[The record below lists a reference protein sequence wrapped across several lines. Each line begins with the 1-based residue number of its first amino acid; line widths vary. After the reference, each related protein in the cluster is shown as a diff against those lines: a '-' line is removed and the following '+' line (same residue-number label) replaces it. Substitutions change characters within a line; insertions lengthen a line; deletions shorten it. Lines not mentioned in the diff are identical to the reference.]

1 MTEQTGIA
9 LPPVPAGD
17 EGTYQNGPER
27 AYYSKSAHNL
37 TTNLPE
43 SERFLMLLDEE
54 AEAFTFQT
62 FADTPEA
69 KAEEK
74 ERERNNQPKKYAH
87 VFHGPLSQHA
97 KALERLNR
105 SGAGVFVTVNQTD
118 LKGRKA
124 DNVQRVRAVFADTDG
139 ADLAPILSATPEA
152 SFIVESSP
160 GNGHPYWLT
169 DDLPLAQF
177 EGVQR
182 RIADTFGTDPSVTDL
197 PRVLRLPGFYHRKGE
212 PFMVRMMQDN
222 GGLPYAADKILAAFP
237 PLEKEGA
244 SRQAR
249 QLEISEGD
257 EILKALNDAGMVR
270 SRRPDAG
277 FNVACPFEAEHSSD
291 SGETETV
298 YYPANTGGFKSPAFK
313 CMHAHCADRRLND
326 YREKLNV
333 DQVTD
338 AREYPELLADAQAFT
353 TDTDPEEIEALII
366 ECAALSAIRKRK
378 VHEAIRKTT
387 RLPFKAIQEAEQQ
400 ADDNGQADDLDLARG
415 LVSEIGGDNVLAA
428 QSFVW
433 KWHECGV
440 WKKQDERSVKQWV
453 QHYIR
458 DRVESVRKS
467 NVDSVADLFR
477 TETYMPDHAFDIGPV
492 ECVNTLTGELV
503 LADSG
508 GWELLPHNRQHYRTT
523 QVPVE
528 YDLKAQAPQ
537 FIKFLADVFKGDPDA
552 ADKATALLEMIGYTL
567 MAHCSHEK
575 FIILV
580 GSGANGKS
588 VLLSVLEALAGR
600 DNVAAV
606 QPSQFDNKFQRAH
619 LHNKLANIVTEI
631 KQGAVIDDDALKGI
645 TSGEPTTVEHK
656 NKDPFDMR
664 PFSTCWFGTNHM
676 PHTRDF
682 SDALFRRALV
692 LQFNNVFKPELGN
705 CDPNLK
711 NKLMDELPGILT
723 LALDAYA
730 DALLE
735 GFTIPQSCKDARV
748 EWRLEADQVAQF
760 VQDECEAEP
769 DTKTPGSAMYAA
781 YQGWAAENG
790 IHNKL
795 ANKAFKDRMERLGFK
810 HKRSNA
816 ARNFIGIRCRRAVT
830 F

>member
-1 MTEQTGIA
+1 MKNAPTVTDQSVNNNLLEREQYNTNQ
-9 LPPVPAGD
+9 AGKAD
-17 EGTYQNGPER
+17 IELAE
-27 AYYSKSAHNL
+27 HFL
-37 TTNLPE
+37 T
-43 SERFLMLLDEE
+43 LLDEE

-69 KAEEK
+69 KAEDK
-74 ERERNNQPKKYAH
+74 ERERKGQRKKHAE
-87 VFHGPLSQHA
+87 VFHGPLSRHA
-97 KALERLNR
+97 LDLERLNR
-105 SGAGVFVTVNQTD
+105 GGAGVFVTINQTD
-118 LKGRKA
+118 LKGRRT
-124 DNVQRVRAVFADTDG
+124 DNVQRVRAVFSDTDG
-139 ADLAPILSATPEA
+139 AELAPIVNSNPEP

-160 GNGHPYWLT
+160 ENWHAYWLT
-169 DDLPLAQF
+169 DGLPLAQF

-182 RIADTFGTDPSVTDL
+182 RIADRFGTDSSVTDL

-212 PFMVRMMQDN
+212 PFMVRMMQEN
-222 GGLPYAADKILAAFP
+222 GGLPYAADKILEAFP
-237 PLEKEGA
+237 PLEKEGT
-244 SRQAR
+244 SRQVR

-257 EILKALNDAGMVR
+257 DILKALNDGGMVR

-277 FNVACPFEAEHSSD
+277 FNVACPFEAEHSSE
-291 SGETETV
+291 SGQTETV

-313 CMHAHCADRRLND
+313 CMHDHCIDRRLND
-326 YREKLNV
+326 YREKLGLNEM
-333 DQVTD
+333 
-338 AREYPELLADAQAFT
+338 AEPREYPELLATAEGFT
-353 TDTDPEEIEALII
+353 SETDPEEIEALIF
-366 ECAALSAIRKRK
+366 ECATLPAIRKRK
-378 VHEAIRKTT
+378 VHEAIRSTT
-387 RLPFKAIQEAEQQ
+387 KLPFKAIQEAERQ
-400 ADDNGQADDLDLARG
+400 ADNDSQADDLELARG
-415 LVSEIGGDNVLAA
+415 LVSETGRDNVLAA

-433 KWHECGV
+433 KWHQCGV

-453 QHYIR
+453 QHYIG
-458 DRVESVRKS
+458 DKVDAVRKS

-477 TETYMPDHAFDIGPV
+477 TEIYMPDHAFDIGPV
-492 ECVNTLTGELV
+492 ECVNTLNGELM

-508 GWELLPHNRQHYRTT
+508 RWDLLPHNRQNYRTT

-528 YDLKAQAPQ
+528 FDPKAQAPQ
-537 FIKFLADVFKGDPDA
+537 FVKFLSDVFKNDPDA
-552 ADKATALLEMIGYTL
+552 ASKATALLEMMGYTL
-567 MAHCSHEK
+567 MAHCNHEK

-682 SDALFRRALV
+682 SDAVFRRALI

-711 NKLMDELPGILT
+711 NKLMAELPGILT

-730 DALLE
+730 DALLG
-735 GFTIPQSCKDARV
+735 GFTIPQSCKDARE

-760 VQDECEAEP
+760 VQDECEAMPEA
-769 DTKTPGSAMYAA
+769 KTPGGAMYGA
-781 YQGWAAENG
+781 YQEWASENG

-795 ANKAFKDRMERLGFK
+795 ANKAFKERMERLGFK
-810 HKRSNA
+810 HKRSNT
-816 ARNFIGIRCRRAVT
+816 ARNFIGIRCKRAVVH
-830 F
+830 

>member
-1 MTEQTGIA
+1 MTEQLKADIELA
-9 LPPVPAGD
+9 
-17 EGTYQNGPER
+17 E
-27 AYYSKSAHNL
+27 HFL
-37 TTNLPE
+37 T
-43 SERFLMLLDEE
+43 LLDEE
-54 AEAFTFQT
+54 ADAFTFQT
-62 FADTPEA
+62 FADTPDA
-69 KAEEK
+69 KAEDK
-74 ERERNNQPKKYAH
+74 ERERKGQRKKYAD
-87 VFHGPLSQHA
+87 VFHGPLSRHA
-97 KALERLNR
+97 AALERLNR
-105 SGAGVFVTVNQTD
+105 SGAGVFITVNQTD

-124 DNVQRVRAVFADTDG
+124 DNVQRARAVFADTDG
-139 ADLAPILSATPEA
+139 ADLAPILSAQPEA

-160 GNGHPYWLT
+160 GNGHAYWLV
-169 DDLPLAQF
+169 DGLPLAQF

-182 RIADTFGTDPSVTDL
+182 RIADKFGTDTSVTDL

-212 PFMVRMMQDN
+212 PFMVRMMQEN
-222 GGLPYAADKILAAFP
+222 GGLPYTADKILKAFP
-237 PLEKEGA
+237 PMEKEGT

-277 FNVACPFEAEHSSD
+277 YNVVCPFEAEHSSE
-291 SGETETV
+291 SGQTETV

-326 YREKLNV
+326 YREKLNL
-333 DQVTD
+333 DQVEEP
-338 AREYPELLADAQAFT
+338 REYPELLAAAQGFT
-353 TDTDPEEIEALII
+353 QDTDPEEIEALIN
-366 ECAALSAIRKRK
+366 ECAALPAIRKRK

-387 RLPFKAIQEAEQQ
+387 KLPFKAIQEAEQQ
-400 ADDNGQADDLDLARG
+400 AETASEPDDLDLARG
-415 LVSEIGGDNVLAA
+415 LVSEINRDNVLAA

-453 QHYIR
+453 QHYIG
-458 DRVESVRKS
+458 DKVDAVRKS

-477 TETYMPDHAFDIGPV
+477 TEIYMPDHAFDIGPV
-492 ECVNTLTGELV
+492 ECVNTLNGELM
-503 LADSG
+503 LSDSG
-508 GWELLPHNRQHYRTT
+508 RWELLPHNRQHYRTT
-523 QVPVE
+523 QVPIE
-528 YDLKAQAPQ
+528 YDPKAQAPQ
-537 FIKFLADVFKGDPDA
+537 FVKFLADVFKGDPDA
-552 ADKATALLEMIGYTL
+552 ADKATALLEMMGYTL
-567 MAHCSHEK
+567 MAHCNHEK
-575 FIILV
+575 FIVLV

-682 SDALFRRALV
+682 SDAVFRRALV
-692 LQFNNVFKPELGN
+692 VQFNNVFKPELGN

-711 NKLMDELPGILT
+711 NKLLAELPGILS

-730 DALLE
+730 DAVQD
-735 GFTIPQSCKDARV
+735 GFTIPQSCIDARE

-760 VQDECEAEP
+760 VQDECEAIPEA
-769 DTKTPGSAMYAA
+769 KTPGSAMYSA
-781 YQGWAAENG
+781 YQDWASENG

-795 ANKAFKDRMERLGFK
+795 ANKAFKERMQRLGFA
-810 HKRSNA
+810 HKRSNTS
-816 ARNFIGIRCRRAVT
+816 RDYLGIRCKRAVVC
-830 F
+830 

>member
-1 MTEQTGIA
+1 MTEQLKTDIELA
-9 LPPVPAGD
+9 
-17 EGTYQNGPER
+17 E
-27 AYYSKSAHNL
+27 HFL
-37 TTNLPE
+37 T
-43 SERFLMLLDEE
+43 LLDEE

-69 KAEEK
+69 KAEDK
-74 ERERNNQPKKYAH
+74 ERESKGQRKKYAQ
-87 VFHGPLSQHA
+87 VFHGALSRHA
-97 KALERLNR
+97 AALERLNR
-105 SGAGVFVTVNQTD
+105 SGAGVFITVNQTD

-124 DNVQRVRAVFADTDG
+124 DNVRRVRAVFADTDG
-139 ADLAPILSATPEA
+139 ADLAPILNAKPEA

-160 GNGHPYWLT
+160 GNAHPYWLT
-169 DDLPLAQF
+169 DGLPLAQF

-182 RIADTFGTDPSVTDL
+182 RIADTYGTDSSVTDL

-212 PFMVRMMQDN
+212 PFMVRMMQEN
-222 GGLPYAADKILAAFP
+222 GGLPYTADKILEAFP
-237 PLEKEGA
+237 PLEKEGT

-257 EILKALNDAGMVR
+257 EILKALNDGGMVR

-277 FNVACPFEAEHSSD
+277 FNVVCPFEAEHSSE
-291 SGETETV
+291 SGQTETV

-313 CMHAHCADRRLND
+313 CMHDHCTHRTLND
-326 YREKLNV
+326 YREKLSL
-333 DQVTD
+333 DQV
-338 AREYPELLADAQAFT
+338 AEPREFPELLATAQGFT
-353 TDTDPEEIEALII
+353 LETEPEEIEALIL
-366 ECAALSAIRKRK
+366 ECAALPAIRKRK

-387 RLPFKAIQEAEQQ
+387 KLPFKAIQEAERQ
-400 ADDNGQADDLDLARG
+400 ADEGSQADDLDLARG
-415 LVSEIGGDNVLAA
+415 LVSDIGTDNVLAA

-433 KWHECGV
+433 KWHACGV

-453 QHYIR
+453 QHYIG
-458 DRVESVRKS
+458 DKVEAVRKS

-477 TETYMPDHAFDIGPV
+477 TEIYMPDHAFDIGPV
-492 ECVNTLTGELV
+492 ECVNTLSGELM
-503 LADSG
+503 LSG
-508 GWELLPHNRQHYRTT
+508 SGRWEILPHNRQHYRTT

-528 YDLKAQAPQ
+528 YDPKAEAPQ
-537 FIKFLADVFKGDPDA
+537 FVKFLADVFKNDPDA
-552 ADKATALLEMIGYTL
+552 ADKATALLEMMGYTL
-567 MAHCSHEK
+567 MAHCNHER

-682 SDALFRRALV
+682 SDAVFRRALV
-692 LQFNNVFKPELGN
+692 VQFNNVFKPELGN

-711 NKLMDELPGILT
+711 NKLMAELPGILT

-735 GFTIPQSCKDARV
+735 GFTVPQSCIDARE

-760 VQDECEAEP
+760 VQDECEAIPEA
-769 DTKTPGSAMYAA
+769 KTPGSAMYGA
-781 YQGWAAENG
+781 YQEWATANG

-795 ANKAFKDRMERLGFK
+795 ANKAFKERMERLGFT
-810 HKRSNA
+810 HKRTNT
-816 ARNFIGIRCRRAVT
+816 ARTFTGIRCKRAFVC
-830 F
+830 

>member
-1 MTEQTGIA
+1 MNQKQNA
-9 LPPVPAGD
+9 LTASGQLA
-17 EGTYQNGPER
+17 EGTYVNGLLQ
-27 AYYSKSAHNL
+27 YN
-37 TTNLPE
+37 TTGHKMPTDLRE
-43 SERFLMLLDEE
+43 AERFLMLLDEE

-62 FADTPEA
+62 FADSPEA
-69 KAEEK
+69 KAEDK
-74 ERERNNQPKKYAH
+74 ERERKGQRKKYAD
-87 VFHGPLSQHA
+87 VFHGPLSRHA
-97 KALERLNR
+97 AALEKLNR
-105 SGAGVFVTVNQTD
+105 NGAGVFVTVNQTD
-118 LKGRKA
+118 LKGRKS

-139 ADLAPILSATPEA
+139 ADLAPILNAKPEA
-152 SFIVESSP
+152 NFIVESSP
-160 GNGHPYWLT
+160 GNAHAYWLT
-169 DDLPLAQF
+169 DDLPLARF

-182 RIADTFGTDPSVTDL
+182 RIADKFGTDSSVTDL

-212 PFMVRMMQDN
+212 PFMVRMMQEN
-222 GGLPYAADKILAAFP
+222 GGLPYTADKILEAFP
-237 PLEKEGA
+237 PLEKEGT

-257 EILKALNDAGMVR
+257 EILKALNDGGMVR

-277 FNVACPFEAEHSSD
+277 YNVACPFEAEHSSE
-291 SGETETV
+291 SGQTETV

-313 CMHAHCADRRLND
+313 CMHDHCSDRRLND
-326 YREKLNV
+326 YREKLNL
-333 DQVTD
+333 DQV
-338 AREYPELLADAQAFT
+338 AEPREYPEILAAAQGFT
-353 TDTDPEEIEALII
+353 LETDPEEIEALIL
-366 ECAALSAIRKRK
+366 ECAALPAIRKRK
-378 VHEAIRKTT
+378 VHEAIRNTT
-387 RLPFKAIQEAEQQ
+387 KLPFKAIQEQERQ
-400 ADDNGQADDLDLARG
+400 ADEDSQADDLDLARG
-415 LVSEIGGDNVLAA
+415 LVSEVNRDNVLAA

-453 QHYIR
+453 QHYIG
-458 DRVESVRKS
+458 DKVEAVRKS

-477 TETYMPDHAFDIGPV
+477 TEIYMPDHAFDIGPV
-492 ECVNTLTGELV
+492 ECVNTLNGELM
-503 LADSG
+503 LADWG
-508 GWELLPHNRQHYRTT
+508 QWELLPHNRQHYRTT

-528 YDLKAQAPQ
+528 YEPKAQAPQ
-537 FIKFLADVFKGDPDA
+537 FIKFLSDVFKGDPDA
-552 ADKATALLEMIGYTL
+552 AGKATALLEMMGYTL
-567 MAHCSHEK
+567 MAHCNHEK

-600 DNVAAV
+600 ESVAAV

-656 NKDPFDMR
+656 NKDPFVMR

-682 SDALFRRALV
+682 SDAVFRRALI

-735 GFTIPQSCKDARV
+735 GFTIPQSCKDARE

-760 VQDECEAEP
+760 IESECEAVPEA
-769 DTKTPGSAMYAA
+769 KTPSQATYGA
-781 YQGWAAENG
+781 YKDWARDSG
-790 IHNKL
+790 IHNQL
-795 ANKAFKDRMERLGFK
+795 AIKGFKDRMARLGFK
-810 HKRSNA
+810 YKREPTG
-816 ARNFIGIRCRRAVT
+816 RYYIGVRCKRAIT

>member
-1 MTEQTGIA
+1 MTQALKADIA
-9 LPPVPAGD
+9 LA
-17 EGTYQNGPER
+17 EQ
-27 AYYSKSAHNL
+27 
-37 TTNLPE
+37 
-43 SERFLMLLDEE
+43 FLALLDEE

-62 FADTPEA
+62 FADSAQA
-69 KAEEK
+69 KAEDK
-74 ERERNNQPKKYAH
+74 ERERKGQPKKYAH
-87 VFHGPLSQHA
+87 VFHGRLPRHIT
-97 KALERLNR
+97 ALERLNR

-124 DNVQRVRAVFADTDG
+124 ENIQRVRAVFADTDG
-139 ADLAPILSATPEA
+139 ADLAPILNAKPEA

-160 GNGHPYWLT
+160 GNAHPYWLT
-169 DDLPLAQF
+169 DDLALAQF

-182 RIADTFGTDPSVTDL
+182 RIADTFGTDTSVTDL

-222 GGLPYAADKILAAFP
+222 GGLPHTADKILAAFP
-237 PLEKEGA
+237 PLEKEGT

-257 EILKALNDAGMVR
+257 EILKALNGAGMIR

-277 FNVACPFEAEHSSD
+277 YNVVCPFEAEHSSE
-291 SGETETV
+291 SGQTETV
-298 YYPANTGGFKSPAFK
+298 YYPANTGGFKTPAFK
-313 CMHAHCADRRLND
+313 CMHAHCADRRLTD
-326 YREKLNV
+326 YREKLNL
-333 DQVTD
+333 DQV
-338 AREYPELLADAQAFT
+338 AEPRQYPDLLAAAQGFSP
-353 TDTDPEEIEALII
+353 DTDPEEIEALIQ
-366 ECAALSAIRKRK
+366 ECASLPVIQKRK
-378 VHEAIRKTT
+378 VHEAIRQTT
-387 RLPFKAIQEAEQQ
+387 KLPFKAIQEAEGQT
-400 ADDNGQADDLDLARG
+400 DNARQPDDLELARG
-415 LVSEIGGDNVLAA
+415 LVSEIGNANVLAA

-433 KWHECGV
+433 KWQECGV

-453 QHYIR
+453 QHYVGDKLDSI
-458 DRVESVRKS
+458 RKS

-477 TETYMPDHAFDIGPV
+477 TEVYLSDHAFDIGPV
-492 ECVNTLTGELV
+492 ECVNTLAGELM
-503 LADSG
+503 LSDSG
-508 GWELLPHNRQHYRTT
+508 RWELLPHNREHYRTT
-523 QVPVE
+523 QVPIE
-528 YDLKAQAPQ
+528 YEPKAQAPR
-537 FIKFLADVFKGDPDA
+537 FIKFLSDVFKGDPDA
-552 ADKATALLEMIGYTL
+552 GDKATALLEMMGYTL
-567 MAHCSHEK
+567 MAHCNHER

-682 SDALFRRALV
+682 SGALFRRALV
-692 LQFNNVFKPELGN
+692 IEFNNKFTPEMGN

-711 NKLMDELPGILT
+711 HKLMEELPGILT

-730 DALLE
+730 DALQE
-735 GFTIPQSCKDARV
+735 GFTMPESCKQARDQ
-748 EWRLEADQVAQF
+748 WRLEADQVAQF
-760 VQDECEAEP
+760 IEQDCEASHLERLEP
-769 DTKTPGSAMYAA
+769 QRLFNGYRD
-781 YQGWAAENG
+781 WAADNG
-790 IHNKL
+790 IHNRLTQKS
-795 ANKAFKDRMERLGFK
+795 FIDRVVILGFERK
-810 HKRSNA
+810 KSNGKR
-816 ARNFIGIRCRRAVT
+816 FIVGLKCNRRGE
-830 F
+830 FYD

>member
-1 MTEQTGIA
+1 MQTNKNA
-9 LPPVPAGD
+9 PASVQLAEGAD
-17 EGTYQNGPER
+17 ETTLLQYNTAGH
-27 AYYSKSAHNL
+27 KL
-37 TTNLPE
+37 TTDLPE
-43 SERFLMLLDEE
+43 AERFLMLLDEV

-62 FADTPEA
+62 FADSPEA
-69 KAEEK
+69 KAEDK
-74 ERERNNQPKKYAH
+74 ERERKGQRKKYAD
-87 VFHGPLSQHA
+87 VFHGPLSRHA
-97 KALERLNR
+97 AALEKLNR
-105 SGAGVFVTVNQTD
+105 NGAGVFVTVNQTD

-139 ADLAPILSATPEA
+139 ADLAPILNAKPEA

-160 GNGHPYWLT
+160 GNAHAYWLT
-169 DDLPLAQF
+169 DGLPLARF

-182 RIADTFGTDPSVTDL
+182 RIADNFGTDSSVTDL
-197 PRVLRLPGFYHRKGE
+197 PRVLRLPGFCHRKGE
-212 PFMVRMMQDN
+212 PFMVRMMQEN
-222 GGLPYAADKILAAFP
+222 GGLPYTADKILEAFP
-237 PLEKEGA
+237 PLEKEGT

-257 EILKALNDAGMVR
+257 EILKALNDGGMVR

-277 FNVACPFEAEHSSD
+277 YNVACPFEAEHSSE
-291 SGETETV
+291 SGQTETV

-313 CMHAHCADRRLND
+313 CMHDHCSDRRLND
-326 YREKLNV
+326 YREKLNL
-333 DQVTD
+333 DQLED
-338 AREYPELLADAQAFT
+338 PREYPELLAAAQGLT
-353 TDTDPEEIEALII
+353 LDTDPEEIEALIS
-366 ECAALSAIRKRK
+366 ECSTLTAIRKRK
-378 VHEAIRKTT
+378 VHESIRKTT
-387 RLPFKAIQEAEQQ
+387 KMPFKAIQEAEQQ
-400 ADDNGQADDLDLARG
+400 HAEIKSEPDDLDLACG
-415 LVSEIGGDNVLAA
+415 LVSEIGRANVLAA

-453 QHYIR
+453 QHYIP
-458 DRVESVRKS
+458 DKVESVRKS

-477 TETYMPDHAFDIGPV
+477 TEIYMPDHAFDIGPV
-492 ECVNTLTGELV
+492 ECVNTLTGELM
-503 LADSG
+503 LSG
-508 GWELLPHNRQHYRTT
+508 SGRWELLQHNRQHYRTT
-523 QVPVE
+523 QVPVD
-528 YDLKAQAPQ
+528 YDSRAEAPQ
-537 FIKFLADVFKGDPDA
+537 FINFLADVFRNDPDA
-552 ADKATALLEMIGYTL
+552 ADKAMALLEMIGYTL
-567 MAHCSHEK
+567 MAHCKHEK

-600 DNVAAV
+600 ENVAAV

-645 TSGEPTTVEHK
+645 TSGESTTVEHK

-682 SDALFRRALV
+682 SDALFRRALIV
-692 LQFNNVFKPELGN
+692 QFNNVFKPELGN

-735 GFTIPQSCKDARV
+735 GFTIPKSCKDARE

-760 VQDECEAEP
+760 VQDECEAS
-769 DTKTPGSAMYAA
+769 PGAKAPSQAMYDA
-781 YQGWAAENG
+781 YKEWAKESG
-790 IHNKL
+790 IHKQL
-795 ANKAFKDRMERLGFK
+795 AIKGFKDRMNRLGFPY
-810 HKRSNA
+810 KREST
-816 ARNFIGIRCRRAVT
+816 ARNYLGVRCRRAIT

>member
-1 MTEQTGIA
+1 MTQALKADIA
-9 LPPVPAGD
+9 LA
-17 EGTYQNGPER
+17 EQ
-27 AYYSKSAHNL
+27 
-37 TTNLPE
+37 
-43 SERFLMLLDEE
+43 FLALLDEE

-62 FADTPEA
+62 FADSAQA
-69 KAEEK
+69 KAEDK
-74 ERERNNQPKKYAH
+74 ERERKGQPKKYAH
-87 VFHGPLSQHA
+87 VFHGRLPRHIT
-97 KALERLNR
+97 ALERLNR

-124 DNVQRVRAVFADTDG
+124 ENIQRVRAVFADTDG
-139 ADLAPILSATPEA
+139 ADLAPILNAKPEA

-160 GNGHPYWLT
+160 GNAHPYWLT
-169 DDLPLAQF
+169 DDLALAQF

-182 RIADTFGTDPSVTDL
+182 RIADTFGTDTSVTDL

-222 GGLPYAADKILAAFP
+222 GGLPRTADKILAAFP
-237 PLEKEGA
+237 PLEKEGT

-257 EILKALNDAGMVR
+257 EILKALNGAGMIR

-277 FNVACPFEAEHSSD
+277 YNVVCPFEAEHSSE
-291 SGETETV
+291 SGQTETV
-298 YYPANTGGFKSPAFK
+298 YYPANTGGFKTPAFK
-313 CMHAHCADRRLND
+313 CMHAHCADRRLTD
-326 YREKLNV
+326 YREKLNL
-333 DQVTD
+333 DQV
-338 AREYPELLADAQAFT
+338 AEPRQYPDLLAAAQGFSP
-353 TDTDPEEIEALII
+353 DTDPEEIEALIQ
-366 ECAALSAIRKRK
+366 ECASLPVIQKRK
-378 VHEAIRKTT
+378 VHEAIRQTT
-387 RLPFKAIQEAEQQ
+387 KLPFKAIQEAEGQT
-400 ADDNGQADDLDLARG
+400 DNARQPDDLELARG
-415 LVSEIGGDNVLAA
+415 LVSEIGNANVLAA

-433 KWHECGV
+433 KWQECGV

-453 QHYIR
+453 QHYVGDKLDSI
-458 DRVESVRKS
+458 RKS

-477 TETYMPDHAFDIGPV
+477 TEVYLSDHAFDIGPV
-492 ECVNTLTGELV
+492 ECVNTLAGELM
-503 LADSG
+503 LSDSG
-508 GWELLPHNRQHYRTT
+508 RWELLPHNREHYRTT
-523 QVPVE
+523 QVPIE
-528 YDLKAQAPQ
+528 YEPKAQAPR
-537 FIKFLADVFKGDPDA
+537 FIKFLSDVFKGDPDA
-552 ADKATALLEMIGYTL
+552 GDKATALLEMMGYTL
-567 MAHCSHEK
+567 MAHCNHER

-682 SDALFRRALV
+682 SGALFRRALV
-692 LQFNNVFKPELGN
+692 IEFNNKFTPEMGN

-711 NKLMDELPGILT
+711 HKLMEELPGILT

-730 DALLE
+730 DALQE
-735 GFTIPQSCKDARV
+735 GFTMPESCKQARDQ
-748 EWRLEADQVAQF
+748 WRLEADQVAQF
-760 VQDECEAEP
+760 IEQDCEASHLERLEP
-769 DTKTPGSAMYAA
+769 QRLFNGYRD
-781 YQGWAAENG
+781 WAADNG
-790 IHNKL
+790 IHNRLTQKS
-795 ANKAFKDRMERLGFK
+795 FIDRVVILGFERK
-810 HKRSNA
+810 KSNGKR
-816 ARNFIGIRCRRAVT
+816 FIVGLKCNRRGE
-830 F
+830 FYD